1 LAALAGSAVPWAP
14 PPCRRAAARMSNRS
28 RAALVQVFLYDLTQT
43 TLAYQMDGTK
53 RTDDDDA
60 STQQTIPMART
71 PAPRVRADYD
81 THRRVPRVPHH
92 ATVMR

>member
-1 LAALAGSAVPWAP
+1 
-14 PPCRRAAARMSNRS
+14 MSNRS
-28 RAALVQVFLYDLTQT
+28 RAALVQVFLYDLSQT

-71 PAPRVRADYD
+71 PVCCAAQIAIRTAEYREYRITPL
-81 THRRVPRVPHH
+81 
-92 ATVMR
+92 